1 MILNDDQVCRLRDD
15 IDYIIA
21 RTRCNTV
28 QLTRTQVLRAIERDG
43 DVLLDLVEGMP
54 ESDAR
59 FLSIPLD
66 TLRRLIGVKHRGM
79 PSVSGDSE
87 SGLLAVCGE

>member
-1 MILNDDQVCRLRDD
+1 MILNDDQVSRLRDD

-28 QLTRTQVLRAIERDG
+28 QMTRTQVLRAIELDG

-66 TLRRLIGVKHRGM
+66 TLRRLIGVRHRGL
-79 PSVSGDSE
+79 SRVSGDSE
-87 SGLLAVCGE
+87 SSLLAVCEE

>member
-1 MILNDDQVCRLRDD
+1 MVLNDDQVYRLRDD

-28 QLTRTQVLRAIERDG
+28 QLTRTQVLRAIDRDG

-66 TLRRLIGVKHRGM
+66 TLRRLIGVRHRGM
-79 PSVSGDSE
+79 PSAAGDSD